1 MSIVDSEVIAL
12 FNKMTVRDID
22 VMGKRVLVRVD
33 FNVPLDEAGRVVDD
47 SRIRAVMPTIE
58 YLINRG
64 AMVIL
69 MSHLGRPKGIDP
81 RFRLDSVAER
91 LAQLLGREVTKVDET
106 VGPEA
111 KEAAAGMKP
120 GDVLVLENLRFNP
133 GEEANDRDFAKAL
146 ADLADIY
153 VNDAF
158 GTAHRKHASVV
169 GVAQFLPSVAGFL
182 LEREVD
188 TLTNLLEAPERPFV
202 AILGGSKVS
211 DKVAV
216 IDRFLDVVDSLLI
229 GGGMCFTFLKARG
242 LEIGKSLLEEDRLQY
257 ARDVLAEAENRSVSI
272 LLPTDIVAADRV
284 APDADSKV
292 VPVTRIPEDW
302 MGVDIG
308 PATISD
314 FHDAISRAKTI
325 FWNGPMG
332 VFEIEKFATGTKKVA
347 EAVGKSSATSIIG
360 GGDTVAAVERFSAA
374 SCMSFI
380 STGGGASMK
389 LLGGDSLPG
398 VEALQDREA
407 GGRAATAAL

>member
-1 MSIVDSEVIAL
+1 MIAL
-12 FNKMTVRDID
+12 FNKMTVRDVD
-22 VMGKRVLVRVD
+22 VTGKRVLVRVD

-47 SRIRAVMPTIE
+47 SRIRAVLPTVE
-58 YLINRG
+58 YLIGRG
-64 AMVIL
+64 AKVIL
-69 MSHLGRPKGIDP
+69 MSHLGRPKGVDP
-81 RFRLDSVAER
+81 KYRLDPVAER
-91 LAQLLGREVTKVDET
+91 LAELLDREVTKVDET

-120 GDVLVLENLRFNP
+120 GDVLLLENLRFNP

-146 ADLADIY
+146 ADLADIF

-169 GVAQFLPSVAGFL
+169 GVAQYLPSVAGFL

-216 IDRFLDVVDSLLI
+216 IDKFLDVVDSLLI
-229 GGGMCFTFLKARG
+229 GGGMCFTFLKAQG

-257 ARDVLAEAENRSVSI
+257 ARDVIGEAESRTVSI
-272 LLPTDIVAADRV
+272 HLPADVVVADRV

-292 VPVTRIPEDW
+292 VPVTEIPDGW
-302 MGVDIG
+302 IGVDIG
-308 PATISD
+308 PATIAD
-314 FHDAISRAKTI
+314 FRGAISKAKTI

-332 VFEIEKFATGTKKVA
+332 VFEIEKFEAGTREIAK
-347 EAVGKSSATSIIG
+347 AVGESSGTSIIG

-374 SCMSFI
+374 SRMSFI

-389 LLGGDSLPG
+389 LLGGASLPG
-398 VEALQDREA
+398 VEVLQDREA
-407 GGRAATAAL
+407 GGRAAAL